1 MLNRLVYASYSV
13 ETMDER
19 MIQIVLEQSRLSN
32 AEHGVTGMLCVDPR
46 RDLFLQVLEG
56 SRSAVNQLYANI
68 VRDPRHV
75 QVTLLAYEEI
85 AERSFS
91 AWRMGSTDLAKV
103 NPGVVLRFSET
114 DHFDPLTIPGTAAL
128 ALVQKVAGVGP
139 NEGK

>member
-13 ETMDER
+13 ETMNER
-19 MIQIVLEQSRLSN
+19 MIQTVLEQSRLSN

-68 VRDPRHV
+68 IRDPRHV

-114 DHFDPLTIPGTAAL
+114 EHFDPLTIPGTAAL
-128 ALVQKVAGVGP
+128 ALVQKVAGVGS